1 MWSGCVI
8 GGLEVDGGVIGDIVR
23 YFGSRYFGSRY
34 FVSLLYNYVD
44 HTTTTILLY
53 YYYYYSNLSGI
64 ILHLRIIP

>member
-34 FVSLLYNYVD
+34 FGSRYFGSLLYNYVD
-44 HTTTTILLY
+44 HTTTTTTTTV
-53 YYYYYSNLSGI
+53 NA
-64 ILHLRIIP
+64 RE